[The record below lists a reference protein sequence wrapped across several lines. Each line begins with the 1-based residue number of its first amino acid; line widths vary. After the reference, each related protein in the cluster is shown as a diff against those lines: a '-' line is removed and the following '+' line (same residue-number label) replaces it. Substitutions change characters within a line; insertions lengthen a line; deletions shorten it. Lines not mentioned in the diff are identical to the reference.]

1 MLDSLCHFTATE
13 KRQFDEWTA
22 DLARSKKT
30 AGEKIFQGQE
40 FSGILEDRTLSRKDK
55 GQKVLQL
62 LRRLRYPHL
71 VRAEK
76 IWADGMEKLNRPKDI
91 WIPLAK
97 ATESPRLEDALECAA
112 ARRDEGER
120 WIAKNKLKLEHLR
133 KQIHEIS

>member
-13 KRQFDEWTA
+13 KRQLTEFVT
-22 DLARSKKT
+22 DLARIEKKN
-30 AGEKIFQGQE
+30 AESIFRRRE
-40 FSGILEDRTLSRKDK
+40 FSGILEDRTLSRKDT

-76 IWADGMEKLNRPKDI
+76 IWADGMEKLARPKDI

-97 ATESPRLEDALECAA
+97 AMESSRLEDALECSA
-112 ARRDEGER
+112 ARRAEGER
-120 WIAKNKLKLEHLR
+120 WIAKNKLKLEHVR